1 LPGAGRVRG
10 GSGELFNEYEVC
22 KMKNVLWMD
31 GGDGC
36 STKICLVPVK
46 STLEN
51 GLNGKFHVMYILLQF
66 KNKYF

>member
-1 LPGAGRVRG
+1 
-10 GSGELFNEYEVC
+10 
-22 KMKNVLWMD
+22 MKNVLWMD

-36 STKICLVPVK
+36 STKICLVPVE